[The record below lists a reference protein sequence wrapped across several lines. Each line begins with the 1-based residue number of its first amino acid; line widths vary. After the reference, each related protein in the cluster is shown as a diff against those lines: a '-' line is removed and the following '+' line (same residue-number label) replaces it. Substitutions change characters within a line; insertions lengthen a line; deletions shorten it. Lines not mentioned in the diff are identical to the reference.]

1 MIGRNHVRHRDVGSA
16 PPCISIVVA
25 VAATIM
31 LAMTTMHTSSV
42 DAFHLP
48 PISVPVH
55 QQQRQ
60 QFGKVSPTGSVRRRS
75 CALNSRNVEDARA
88 MTEVNNT
95 KTTSTK
101 TAIASMLTAAMFFAG
116 TLGLA
121 AGGAHAVSGGG
132 SDYAGTDISNQDFS
146 NNKYSTKDF
155 TQVIGRNTNFRNS
168 KFVGCRF
175 QNGYLIDADF
185 DSADLTGVSFER
197 TNMENVN
204 LKVSNLI
211 ISKQSKSKHT
221 HRLGSENIKRP
232 SLQLTLLVDSWF
244 FVFVFYP
251 ISLSFAI
258 LAHIRTMLCYDMI

>member
-42 DAFHLP
+42 DAFHLS

-168 KFVGCRF
+168 KLVGCRF

-204 LKVSNLI
+204 LKNAVAIGGYFDQNLLEAKSVENVDFTDAI
-211 ISKQSKSKHT
+211 IPPKI
-221 HRLGSENIKRP
+221 LPALCDRP
-232 SLQLTLLVDSWF
+232 DTKGTNPTTGVETRDSLMC
-244 FVFVFYP
+244 P
-251 ISLSFAI
+251 
-258 LAHIRTMLCYDMI
+258 